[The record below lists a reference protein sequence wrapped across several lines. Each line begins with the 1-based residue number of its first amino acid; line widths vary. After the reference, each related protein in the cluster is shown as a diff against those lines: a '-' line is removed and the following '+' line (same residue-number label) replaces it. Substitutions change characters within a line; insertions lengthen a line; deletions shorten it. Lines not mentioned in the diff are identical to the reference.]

1 MFDVLIR
8 ACIHDHASISDLGH
22 KTGIVACLDYILLLL
37 FKAHDIFLN
46 REEIMYIPIQKKEG
60 GGLSTSKH
68 CSFSSSDISKHN
80 FQRSVKLAT
89 SSQLLVAGY
98 LF

>member
-60 GGLSTSKH
+60 GGFLH
-68 CSFSSSDISKHN
+68 PNIAVFHRPI
-80 FQRSVKLAT
+80 FQNTIFKDR
-89 SSQLLVAGY
+89 
-98 LF
+98 